1 MSDSEDGPAGP
12 ESGGP
17 GPTDAGSADASA
29 GSGDGD
35 PGWGREVY
43 LLFVAL
49 GLVVGLGVAPL
60 ALSASPGEEPAGT
73 VAVVPVA
80 GQINGPNVAV
90 TSAAL
95 ERAREDPSVEA
106 VVVVFNSGGGGAAS
120 SEELYLQTRR
130 TAADMPVVGSVGAT
144 AASGAYYTAAA
155 TDYIYAKPASLVG
168 SVGVVASLPQ
178 QVEPNEQTATTGPN
192 KLAGADTR
200 DFLYIIDSAQSAFL
214 SAVLEQR
221 SDDLALSRS
230 ELAQAR
236 LYSGAQAAENGL
248 VDAVGDRRAAVDRAA
263 RMAGLEE
270 YRVEVIRPNTTV
282 QFVSRANYA
291 AADVPDK
298 RMVSAGTV
306 LGEGSSPRMLMM
318 PESYVADALANRSV
332 VDGVE
337 AEAGAAGAGPTA
349 ENATQGG
356 S

>member
-1 MSDSEDGPAGP
+1 MSDSDDGAGGAAERGADGPTG
-12 ESGGP
+12 
-17 GPTDAGSADASA
+17 DGSAEAGGGDA
-29 GSGDGD
+29 
-35 PGWGREVY
+35 GWGREVY
-43 LLFVAL
+43 ILFVAL

-60 ALSASPGEEPAGT
+60 ALSASPAEEPAGT

-95 ERAREDPSVEA
+95 ERAREDPNVEA

-130 TAADMPVVGSVGAT
+130 TAAEMPVVGSIDAT

-168 SVGVVASLPQ
+168 SVGVVASLPRK
-178 QVEPNEQTATTGPN
+178 VEPNQQTATTGPN

-214 SAVLEQR
+214 SAVLDQR
-221 SDDLALSRS
+221 GDTLALSRA

-236 LYSGAQAAENGL
+236 LYSGAQATENGL
-248 VDAVGDRRAAVDRAA
+248 VDAIGDRRAAVDRAA

-306 LGEGSSPRMLMM
+306 LGEGSAPRMLMM

-332 VDGVE
+332 VGG
-337 AEAGAAGAGPTA
+337 AEAASATGPTA
-349 ENATQGG
+349 GNDTGVADGAN
-356 S
+356 